1 MRTCASIIA
10 LFVVLTLAGGQCRA
24 ESKDG
29 YSAAGLY
36 NLANSYARAGQP
48 GMAVLNYERAR
59 LLEPNDPDID
69 ANLRFVLASAQL
81 PITSRSG
88 FDRAIR
94 IAGPQALAWISVT
107 GLAILAVSLTSGLF
121 SSRFRWMRRAAIGV
135 GSGLIGLTVVNGVI
149 IWPTLHEG
157 IVIKTETPVRVS
169 PVPMGDSIFVL
180 REAETVTINAEH
192 EGFMLIQTK
201 SGRTGWVS
209 RANIAP
215 IVPRNGVP

>member
-1 MRTCASIIA
+1 MRTCATMIA
-10 LFVVLTLAGGQCRA
+10 LLVVLTLAGGQALA

-36 NLANSYARAGQP
+36 NLANSYARAGRP
-48 GMAVLNYERAR
+48 GMAVLNYERAN
-59 LLEPNDPDID
+59 LLAPNDPDID

-81 PITSRSG
+81 PTTSRSG

-94 IAGPQALAWISVT
+94 VAGPLVLAWIGVT
-107 GLAILAVSLTSGLF
+107 GLAILGVSLTAGLF
-121 SSRFRWMRRAAIGV
+121 SARFQWMRRAAIGV
-135 GSGLIGLTVVNGVI
+135 GLGLIGLTVANGVI
-149 IWPTLHEG
+149 IWPTLHQG
-157 IVIKTETPVRVS
+157 VVIKTATPVRVS

-180 REAETVTINAEH
+180 PEAETVTINAEH
-192 EGFMLIQTK
+192 EGFMLIQTRA
-201 SGRTGWVS
+201 GRTGWVS